1 MLFRVAANINVCE
14 SYLVSV
20 KFQRNGKQKLTSLT
34 ENSHFKI
41 KFMKYIILFIFAAV
55 IEIASTFYITAVAER
70 HMLSMIF
77 WAFIGPFMGL
87 PFLAYQIEA
96 KNNKQRAQLALCYGL
111 GYAFGAFLVN
121 ILL

>member
-1 MLFRVAANINVCE
+1 
-14 SYLVSV
+14 
-20 KFQRNGKQKLTSLT
+20 
-34 ENSHFKI
+34 
-41 KFMKYIILFIFAAV
+41 MKYFILFVFAAV

-70 HMLSMIF
+70 QMVSMIF

-111 GYAFGAFLVN
+111 GYAFGAYLVN
-121 ILL
+121 ILLV

>member
-1 MLFRVAANINVCE
+1 
-14 SYLVSV
+14 
-20 KFQRNGKQKLTSLT
+20 
-34 ENSHFKI
+34 
-41 KFMKYIILFIFAAV
+41 MKYFILFVFAAV

-96 KNNKQRAQLALCYGL
+96 KNNRQRAQLALCYGL

>member
-1 MLFRVAANINVCE
+1 
-14 SYLVSV
+14 
-20 KFQRNGKQKLTSLT
+20 
-34 ENSHFKI
+34 
-41 KFMKYIILFIFAAV
+41 MKYIILFVFAAV

-121 ILL
+121 ILI